1 MMEKLINKIFKLV
14 EGEEE
19 LTNAPV
25 VAKDDGNCTLSLVMW
40 HRVILEFLGKG
51 S

>member
-1 MMEKLINKIFKLV
+1 MMEKLINKIFILV

-25 VAKDDGNCTLSLVMW
+25 VAKDDGNCALSKKSIFSHVTS
-40 HRVILEFLGKG
+40 RD

>member
-1 MMEKLINKIFKLV
+1 MMVKLINKIFILV
-14 EGEEE
+14 EEEEE

-25 VAKDDGNCTLSLVMW
+25 VAKDDGNCALSKKPIFSHVTS
-40 HRVILEFLGKG
+40 RD